1 MLAIIIW
8 AAVGVIILGI
18 GIFSFF
24 SKKPVGFWANAEI
37 FDVEDY
43 QKYNYAVGK
52 LFCVYGIVF
61 IVLGL
66 PLLGGQNSSLV
77 IISVLGVMVETILLM
92 AIYTLG
98 IERKYRK
105 KK

>member
-1 MLAIIIW
+1 MLAFIIW

-24 SKKPVGFWANAEI
+24 SKKPVGFWANAEM

-52 LFCVYGIVF
+52 LFCVYGIAF

-92 AIYTLG
+92 VIYTLG

>member
-1 MLAIIIW
+1 MLAFIIW

-24 SKKPVGFWANAEI
+24 SKKPVGFWANAEM

-52 LFCVYGIVF
+52 LFCVFGIVF
-61 IVLGL
+61 IVLGV

-77 IISVLGVMVETILLM
+77 IISVVGVMVETILLM
-92 AIYTLG
+92 VIYTLG

>member
-1 MLAIIIW
+1 MLGFIIW
-8 AAVGVIILGI
+8 AAVGIIILGI
-18 GIFSFF
+18 GIYSFF
-24 SKKPVGFWANAEI
+24 SKKPVGFWANAKM
-37 FDVEDY
+37 FDVKDY

-52 LFCVYGIVF
+52 LFCVYGIIF

-66 PLLGGQNSSLV
+66 PLLGGENSSVV
-77 IISVLGVMVETILLM
+77 IISVLGVMVETIVLM
-92 AIYTLG
+92 VIYTLV

>member
-1 MLAIIIW
+1 MLAFIIW
-8 AAVGVIILGI
+8 AAVGIIILGI

-24 SKKPVGFWANAEI
+24 SKKQVGFWANAEM

-66 PLLGGQNSSLV
+66 PLLGGQNSSLA

>member
-1 MLAIIIW
+1 MLAFIIW
-8 AAVGVIILGI
+8 AAVGIIIFGI

-24 SKKPVGFWANAEI
+24 SKKPVGFWANAEL

-52 LFCVYGIVF
+52 LFCVFGIVF
-61 IVLGL
+61 IVLGV

-77 IISVLGVMVETILLM
+77 IISVVGVMVETILLM
-92 AIYTLG
+92 AIYTLV

>member
-1 MLAIIIW
+1 MLEFIIW
-8 AAVGVIILGI
+8 AAVGVIIFGI

-24 SKKPVGFWANAEI
+24 SKKPVGFWANAKM
-37 FDVEDY
+37 FDVEDCK
-43 QKYNYAVGK
+43 KYNYAVGK
-52 LFCVYGIVF
+52 LFCIFGVIF

-77 IISVLGVMVETILLM
+77 IISVLGVMMESIISMVV
-92 AIYTLG
+92 YTLA

>member
-1 MLAIIIW
+1 MLAFIIW

-24 SKKPVGFWANAEI
+24 SKKPVGFWANAEM

-52 LFCVYGIVF
+52 LFCVFGIVF
-61 IVLGL
+61 IVLGV

-92 AIYTLG
+92 VIYTLG